1 MTGWVV
7 LAVSVCATASAAG
20 TIEARTF
27 ASGSAIQRWIRAS
40 VIADAVV
47 VASMLLLGATA
58 RLTVAGIVGVQ
69 AAVLAA
75 ALSLPQMPARATH
88 GEPSIDES
96 GAIRAAPLIPAAI
109 VGALLIFAAAYAL
122 GHAPLTLYDSLSYHL
137 FFAARW
143 VQDHAISIIPTPF
156 SDEAQAYAP
165 GNGELF
171 LAWLMLPVHSDAL
184 ARAGQFPFA
193 LLAALTL
200 FALAR
205 RLGAPP
211 ARATYPA
218 AFFLLSRPVVEQ
230 MIGANVDLICSALF
244 LAAVYLLVVAVD
256 GNRAVDWAVCGVALG
271 LFWGTKYLAL
281 VYTPVLVL
289 LAFARG
295 PRSRMWWAVP
305 GATLFALPWY
315 ARNWLVAGSPI
326 YPASL
331 TIAGVTVAHG
341 AFDRAAMLNTVFH
354 TSDLRLLPA
363 VVAHAFGPSLVLVWL
378 PFAVAGWITMGR
390 RGWWPHG
397 ALAILPLA
405 MVPLFWYVVPVNID
419 SRFLMP
425 AVAPA
430 MLPLAFAFS
439 RRRSWDAAL
448 HSIYAAGMIWI
459 LVGAPVAL
467 PMSLPW
473 YMRGWLALDGL
484 VAPAY
489 LVPFAVAVAV
499 LAVTWHIARRSPR
512 FAASL
517 AAAGLVA
524 IATGISVHAERSCA
538 SPCEYLRTTSP
549 FIRGEYLE
557 AWAWLDGN
565 LHDSTIAYTGIN
577 LPYPL
582 SGERLTNRVVY
593 VAIDGRRRWRLH
605 DYDRAFRTGRFEPRP
620 PLLAT
625 SSGELAPIAFPPG
638 PRADALRPRYER
650 MQGDSD
656 SWQFGL
662 TAMSVRY
669 VFVAA
674 LSAYEVNYV
683 WHNDEGFPIE
693 DEWAKAGAGRFR
705 TVFENRL
712 VHIYQFGQDGTQ

>member
-1 MTGWVV
+1 MV
-7 LAVSVCATASAAG
+7 LAVIVCATACAAG
-20 TIEARTF
+20 TIETRTF
-27 ASGSAIQRWIRAS
+27 PTGSAIQRWIRS
-40 VIADAVV
+40 SIIADALVV
-47 VASMLLLGATA
+47 GSMLLLGATA
-58 RLTVAGIVGVQ
+58 RLTVAGIVSAQ

-75 ALSLPQMPARATH
+75 ALCLPRLPAASKPDELSVDEGGAFRAV
-88 GEPSIDES
+88 
-96 GAIRAAPLIPAAI
+96 PLLPAAI
-109 VGALLIFAAAYAL
+109 VGALVVFAGAYAL

-156 SDEAQAYAP
+156 SDPAQAYAP

-205 RLGAPP
+205 RLGAP
-211 ARATYPA
+211 AAHAAYPA
-218 AFFLLSRPVVEQ
+218 AFLLLSRPVVEQ

-244 LAAVYLLVVAVD
+244 LAAVYLLVVAVE
-256 GNRAVDWAVCGVALG
+256 GNRAVDWALCGVAVG

-281 VYTPVLVL
+281 VYTPVLLL

-295 PRSRMWWAVP
+295 FRSRVWWAVP
-305 GATLFALPWY
+305 GAALFAVPWY

-354 TSDLRLLPA
+354 TADLRLLPA
-363 VVAHAFGPSLVLVWL
+363 VVAHAFGPSLVLLWL
-378 PFAVAGWITMGR
+378 PFAIAGWIAMSR

-405 MVPLFWYVVPVNID
+405 MVPLFWYGLPVNVD
-419 SRFLMP
+419 SRFLLP

-430 MLPLAFAFS
+430 LLPLAFAFS
-439 RRRSWDAAL
+439 PRRSWNAAL
-448 HSIYAAGMIWI
+448 HLIYAAGMIWI
-459 LVGAPVAL
+459 LIGARVEL

-484 VAPAY
+484 VSPAY
-489 LVPFAVAVAV
+489 LLPFAVAVAV
-499 LAVTWHIARRSPR
+499 LAATWHIARRSPR
-512 FAASL
+512 FAASG
-517 AAAGLVA
+517 ATAGLVA
-524 IATGISVHAERSCA
+524 IATGISLHAERSCA

-549 FIRGEYLE
+549 FIRVEYRE
-557 AWAWLDGN
+557 AWEWLDVN
-565 LHDSTIAYTGIN
+565 LHDSTIAYTGVN
-577 LPYPL
+577 LPYPI
-582 SGERLTNRVVY
+582 SGDRLTNRVVY

-605 DYDRAFRTGRFEPRP
+605 DYDRAFRAGRFDPQP

-625 SSGELAPIAFPPG
+625 SSGELAPVALRPG
-638 PRADALRPRYER
+638 PRDDALRPRYER

-656 SWQFGL
+656 AWQFGL
-662 TAMSVRY
+662 AAMSVRY

-693 DEWAKAGAGRFR
+693 DEWAKAGPGRFR
-705 TVFENRL
+705 AVFENRL
-712 VHIYQFGQDGTQ
+712 VHIYQFGQDGTR